1 VATEQIISAG
11 SDISKEVLNASP
23 VGVIG
28 FIAILF
34 VVGLMVLLVMLVSA
48 HLKQL
53 PALTESIKEM
63 TKSSAT
69 KMDEL
74 TKTMNGRLEQIDSHV
89 VNLYMGTQALA
100 DELARAEATSRE
112 SRKRAVDAYQD
123 VKQQIEDM
131 PNRLIIAGKKY
142 EPKKTK

>member
-63 TKSSAT
+63 TKSSAA

-112 SRKRAVDAYQD
+112 SRTRAVDAYQD

>member
-1 VATEQIISAG
+1 MATEQIISAG

>member
-1 VATEQIISAG
+1 MATEQIISAG

-63 TKSSAT
+63 TKSSAA

-112 SRKRAVDAYQD
+112 SRTRAVDAYQD